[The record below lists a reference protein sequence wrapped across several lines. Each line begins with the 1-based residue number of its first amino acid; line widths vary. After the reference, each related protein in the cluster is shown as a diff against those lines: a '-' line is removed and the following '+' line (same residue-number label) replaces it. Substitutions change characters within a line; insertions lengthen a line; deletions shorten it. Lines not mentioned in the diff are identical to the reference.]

1 MSFHNALELG
11 PPFLSPASTENERDR
26 VAQYR
31 PLSTV
36 TMQALVL

>member
-1 MSFHNALELG
+1 VENIDALELG
-11 PPFLSPASTENERDR
+11 LHFFHLPALRFERDR

-36 TMQALVL
+36 TIQDY